1 VAVVPFA
8 GLELE
13 LETFL
18 ERVPVSESG
27 AALERWRELER
38 EGWDVSALTY
48 DAGGVVLELVG
59 LGCRYAPAEGA
70 TLSRVKVPR
79 QT

>member
-18 ERVPVSESG
+18 ERVPVKQSG

-38 EGWDVSALTY
+38 EGWDVTALTY
-48 DAGGVVLELVG
+48 DAGGQVLELVG
-59 LGCRYAPAEGA
+59 LGCRYSPAARG